1 MVSDFTSLLDKV
13 TQLAE
18 LSQALRNENAALRG
32 ELATLSDD
40 NVRLAARMK
49 EAHDRVESLLGVLP
63 VDTSNEEEAA

>member
-49 EAHDRVESLLGVLP
+49 EAHDRVESLLGALP
-63 VDTSNEEEAA
+63 VDTSNAEEAA

>member
-32 ELATLSDD
+32 ELATLSDE
-40 NVRLAARMK
+40 NMRLAARMK
-49 EAHDRVESLLGVLP
+49 EAHDRVESLLSALP

>member
-49 EAHDRVESLLGVLP
+49 EAHDRVESLLGALP